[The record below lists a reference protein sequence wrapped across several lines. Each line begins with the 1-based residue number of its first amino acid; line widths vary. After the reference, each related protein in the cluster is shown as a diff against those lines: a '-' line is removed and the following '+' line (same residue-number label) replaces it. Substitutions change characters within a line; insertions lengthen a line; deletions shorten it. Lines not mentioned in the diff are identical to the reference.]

1 MSDSTQPGQPGPLLK
16 GEGLTK
22 RFGKVTA
29 LSNVDFDV
37 NYNEVVGLLGDNG
50 AGKSTLVKTIM
61 GVFPPDAGEMYFMGK
76 RVRFGSPEEARA
88 GGIEIVYQG
97 MNLIESMNVWRN
109 FFIGKEETRRF
120 GPLRFL
126 DIPSMKK
133 ITMANLAKVRVSM
146 RSADEFI
153 NILSGG
159 QKQSVAI
166 GRALHFGAKL
176 LILDEPTTALS
187 VRETE
192 QVLNFTKSLKEIG
205 VSVIFITHNI
215 YHVYDVADRFEVLD
229 HGTLIGSL
237 KKGETLNGKPAC
249 TPELIMDLIRRGRKD
264 ENESADAQ

>member
-1 MSDSTQPGQPGPLLK
+1 MNTQTEVKNSGGEPLLK
-16 GEGLTK
+16 STGLTK

-29 LSNVDFDV
+29 LQNVDFDV

-61 GVFPPDAGEMYFMGK
+61 GVHPPDDGEIYFMGEK
-76 RVRFGSPEEARA
+76 VRFHSPEEARA
-88 GGIEIVYQG
+88 SGIEIVYQG
-97 MNLIESMNVWRN
+97 MNLIETMNIWRN
-109 FFIGKEETRRF
+109 FFVGKEETKKWGF
-120 GPLRFL
+120 LKFL
-126 DIPSMKK
+126 DVKAMKQK
-133 ITMANLAKVRVSM
+133 TSENLKKVRVNM
-146 RSADEFI
+146 RSTDEYV

-192 QVLNFTKSLKEIG
+192 QVLNFVKTLKDMG

-215 YHVYDVADRFEVLD
+215 YHVFDVADRFEILD
-229 HGTLIGSL
+229 HGKLISSL
-237 KKGETLNGKPAC
+237 KKGDLTDQGC
-249 TPELIMDLIRRGRKD
+249 TPEIIMDVIRKGRQD
-264 ENESADAQ
+264 V